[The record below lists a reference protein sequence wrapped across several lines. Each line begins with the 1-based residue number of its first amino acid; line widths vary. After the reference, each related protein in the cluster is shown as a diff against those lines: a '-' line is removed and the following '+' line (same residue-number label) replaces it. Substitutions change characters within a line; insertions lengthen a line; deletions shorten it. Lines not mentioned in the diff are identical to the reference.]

1 MNMWKPGV
9 LAWTAAAA
17 LMFAQNAGLQRTI
30 VTRADVSAPGRE
42 AVITH
47 VTLSPGASSGRH
59 THPGEE
65 ITYVLSGQAEILIDG
80 REPLKVKSGD
90 GFIVPN
96 GAKHEARSTG
106 TQPLELAAVYLIE
119 KGQPIAT
126 PVP

>member
-1 MNMWKPGV
+1 MILWKPSMIALSV
-9 LAWTAAAA
+9 AAM
-17 LMFAQNAGLQRTI
+17 LMFAQNTGVQRTV

-47 VTLSPGASSGRH
+47 VTLAAGATSGRH

-65 ITYVLSGQAEILIDG
+65 ITYVMSGQAVILIDG
-80 REPLKVKSGD
+80 REPLTVKAGE

-96 GAKHEARSTG
+96 AAKHEARNTG
-106 TQPLELAAVYLIE
+106 TVPLELAAVYLIE

-126 PVP
+126 PAP